1 MSVIDKI
8 WYEKGATSFLMR
20 LPLIPF
26 SCVFKFASAARRFLY
41 GTEVLKSTA
50 PDVPVVV
57 IGGITVGGSGK
68 TPLCVALVKELMR
81 LGYTP
86 GVLSRGYKA
95 KASSYPYEVKA
106 DDDASVSGDEPLLIK
121 RQTNARVIIDP
132 DRARGA
138 DALARLGVDI
148 IITDDGM
155 QHYSLD
161 RDVEIAVLDGNRMLG
176 NGMLLPAGPLREGK
190 WRLNTVDAVVVN
202 AAMAKSGYYT
212 MVLRPRAPHPVND
225 GRNEVLAK
233 NAEVCALAG
242 IGNPGRFY
250 RTLEDCGYLVKDI
263 LQAGDH
269 ERLDPDVIREKAKNL
284 PVIMTAKDAI
294 KYHRYDLPNVFV
306 LEVEAD
312 LSNRFY
318 ENIMEKI
325 KDSDNKVALRRMD
338 AMKRLNNNDFSN
350 KPKDEV

>member
-8 WYEKGATSFLMR
+8 WYGKGAMSFCMR

-26 SCVFKFASAARRFLY
+26 SCAFKFITAARRFLY
-41 GTEVLKSTA
+41 GIEVFKSSA
-50 PDVPVVV
+50 PDIPVIVV
-57 IGGITVGGSGK
+57 GGITVGGSGK
-68 TPLCVALVKELMR
+68 TPLCVALVKELIKE
-81 LGYTP
+81 GYTP

-95 KASSYPYEVKA
+95 KAPAYPYEVKS
-106 DDDASVSGDEPLLIK
+106 DDDALVSGDEPLLIK
-121 RQTNARVIIDP
+121 MQTGAAVVIDP
-132 DRARGA
+132 ERSRGA

-176 NGMLLPAGPLREGK
+176 NGLLLPAGPLREGK

-212 MVLRPRAPHPVND
+212 MVLRPRPAVPINK
-225 GRNEVLAK
+225 GRQETLEK
-233 NAEVCALAG
+233 NSSVCALAG

-250 RTLEDCGYLVKDI
+250 RTLEDCGFIVKDK
-263 LQAGDH
+263 LEARDH
-269 ERLDPDVIREKAKNL
+269 ERLQPDVIREKAKTL

-294 KYHRYDLPNVFV
+294 KYHTYDLPNVFV

-318 ENIMEKI
+318 ESIMEKI
-325 KDSDNKVALRRMD
+325 KDSDNKVALRRFD
-338 AMKRLNNNDFSN
+338 AEQRLNDGKLS
-350 KPKDEV
+350 KK

>member
-8 WYEKGATSFLMR
+8 WYEKGAASFLMR

-26 SCVFKFASAARRFLY
+26 SCVFKFATAARRFLY
-41 GTEVLKSTA
+41 GTEVFKSIA

-68 TPLCVALVKELMR
+68 TPLCVALVKELISQ
-81 LGYTP
+81 GYTP
-86 GVLSRGYKA
+86 GVLSRGYKS
-95 KASSYPYEVKA
+95 KAPSYPYEVKT
-106 DDDASVSGDEPLLIK
+106 DDDASICGDEPLLIK
-121 RQTNARVIIDP
+121 RQTGARVVIDP
-132 DRARGA
+132 DRSRGA

-161 RDVEIAVLDGNRMLG
+161 RDVEIAVLDGSRMLG

-212 MVLRPRAPHPVND
+212 MVLRPRPPHPVND
-225 GRNEVLAK
+225 GRNESLAK

-250 RTLEDCGYLVKDI
+250 RTLEDCGYIIKDT
-263 LQAGDH
+263 LKAGDH
-269 ERLDPDVIREKAKNL
+269 ERLSPEAIRSKAENL

-294 KYHRYDLPNVFV
+294 KYHSYDLPNVFV

-318 ENIMEKI
+318 ECIMDKI

-338 AMKRLNNNDFSN
+338 AKRRLNNNEFSN
-350 KPKDEV
+350 K